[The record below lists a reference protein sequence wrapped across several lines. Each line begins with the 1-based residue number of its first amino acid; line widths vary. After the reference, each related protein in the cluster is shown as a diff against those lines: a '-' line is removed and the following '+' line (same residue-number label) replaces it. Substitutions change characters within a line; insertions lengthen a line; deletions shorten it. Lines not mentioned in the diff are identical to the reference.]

1 MTLTEGQKRYL
12 RRLGHALSPVVLT
25 GAAGLKPSVLAEID
39 LALEHHELIKV
50 RFRAADR
57 TAREAMVTRVCDEL
71 GATLV
76 QRVGH
81 VALLYRRHPEQ
92 PRITLPR

>member
-1 MTLTEGQKRYL
+1 MELSEREKKFL
-12 RRLGHALSPVVLT
+12 RGLGHPLRPVVLT

-39 LALEHHELIKV
+39 LALDHHELVKV

-57 TAREAMVTRVCDEL
+57 MARDEMVREVCAKLD
-71 GATLV
+71 ATLV

-81 VALLYRRHPEQ
+81 VALLYRRNPEDS
-92 PRITLPR
+92 RITLPG